1 MDTSSFLSTLDD
13 SLNIE
18 FDLLKISEETN
29 TICAHKNYQEFKKY
43 VLQINGLSNFDSS
56 EYHEYIVT
64 TENNGWS
71 AIQLYGKKSFRS
83 EKVWFMNSFVFF
95 DNVYFQID
103 ITDSKK
109 DLQTLKKET
118 EEIFRHLLIEKT
130 T

>member
-71 AIQLYGKKSFRS
+71 AIQLYGKKSFLS
-83 EKVWFMNSFVFF
+83 
-95 DNVYFQID
+95 
-103 ITDSKK
+103 
-109 DLQTLKKET
+109 
-118 EEIFRHLLIEKT
+118 LIHI
-130 T
+130 